1 MRKWTPLL
9 LATAVLHLS
18 LPGPAR
24 AAEPC
29 LTNCQAEGPGAAG
42 APLDREAERARD
54 AEEQRLDEQRRRLE
68 KAERARA
75 ELEQAQAD
83 QRRLETFE
91 EESVSATRR
100 RVGGM
105 ALTMAAT
112 TGCLTGLALYL
123 GTKGTRTGERSYRP
137 IALRPGRVLG
147 GDGDPRRRVP
157 DLRLL
162 LGHARRRPRRRPRSP
177 HRLARLPVL
186 LAQAQGGHAPP
197 VSGRGG

>member
-137 IALRPGRVLG
+137 IAHGLAGFSVVTAILGAGFLISGFSSDTRDVALDVGRDRLTASLG
-147 GDGDPRRRVP
+147 FRFF
-157 DLRLL
+157 
-162 LGHARRRPRRRPRSP
+162 
-177 HRLARLPVL
+177 
-186 LAQAQGGHAPP
+186 
-197 VSGRGG
+197 